1 MAKQLQKLEL
11 TWIGKGKEPQLEPRI
26 LIEDPGKSFGDPK
39 AENMLIHGD
48 NLLALRALEQ
58 NYTEKIKC
66 IYIDPPFNTG
76 QAFEHYDDNLEHS
89 IWLNLMY
96 QRIKILYRLLHKDG
110 LMWVHLD
117 DVEVHYCK
125 VFLDEIFGRG
135 GCVAHITYERSAVA
149 GLGQG
154 GFLVN
159 TTEHILLFKK
169 GMLPK
174 RNNLGYYELEQ
185 KTMKRYSKF
194 LREEGERELVREFA
208 SKSNGEL
215 VKVYKHKFYL
225 IDSIPLK
232 DFEKRETEIR
242 AFYAKNLNRI
252 FRGNQIQ
259 KENAFQRDLISQMD
273 KELYSVD
280 YTPSRGKHEDK
291 QTTLYYF
298 NGELLSW
305 LSDTAE
311 ATDGKIVKMQ
321 KLTTLWD
328 SEDIPK
334 ADIANEGGIYFPRSK
349 KPENLIKRILEISTD
364 PDDIVLDSFLGS
376 GTTAAVAHK
385 MKRKW
390 IGVELGDH
398 AISHCHPRL
407 VSVIKGSDQ
416 SGISKGLDWKGG
428 GGFKF
433 YTLAPSLIQKDKYG
447 SDIINPSYNATM
459 LAAAMAKQEGFHYLP
474 HESIYWKQGN
484 SSEKD
489 FIFTTTQFITVE
501 MLDRLSEEMQPG
513 ESLLICCKGFAAA
526 CKARR
531 SNITIKKIPQM
542 LYGRCEFG
550 KDDYSLNIVN
560 LPHAEIENDVIAE
573 DEIDIEATT
582 GGKSKSKAKKGK
594 EEENQSSLF

>member
-26 LIEDPGKSFGDPK
+26 LLEETNKSFGDSGT
-39 AENMLIHGD
+39 ENMLINGD
-48 NLLALRALEQ
+48 NLLALKALEQ
-58 NYTEKIKC
+58 NFSGKIKC

-96 QRIKILYRLLHKDG
+96 QRIKILYNLLHKDG

-117 DVEVHYCK
+117 DIEVHYCK
-125 VFLDEIFGRG
+125 IFLDEIFGRG
-135 GCVAHITYERSAVA
+135 GCVAHVTYERSGVA

-169 GMLPK
+169 GLLPK
-174 RNNLGYYELEQ
+174 KDNLGFYDLEQ

-194 LREEGERELVREFA
+194 LREEGERELVREFP
-208 SKSNGEL
+208 SKSNGEI
-215 VKVYKHKFYL
+215 VRVYKHKFYQ
-225 IDSIPLK
+225 IDSISLK

-242 AFYAKNLNRI
+242 DYYSKNLSRI

-273 KELYSVD
+273 KGLYSVD
-280 YTPSRGKHEDK
+280 YTPSRGKYENK
-291 QTTLYYF
+291 NTTLFYF
-298 NGELLSW
+298 NSELLSW

-311 ATDGKIVKMQ
+311 TTEGKIVKTQ

-349 KPENLIKRILEISTD
+349 KPENLIKRILEISTE
-364 PDDIVLDSFLGS
+364 PNDIVLDSFLGS

-385 MKRKW
+385 MKRRW
-390 IGVELGDH
+390 IGVELGEH
-398 AISHCHPRL
+398 AISHCLPRL
-407 VSVIKGSDQ
+407 ISVVMGTDQ
-416 SGISKGLDWKGG
+416 SGISKSVGWKGG

-447 SDIINPSYNATM
+447 DDIINPVYNANM
-459 LAAAMAKQEGFHYLP
+459 LAAAMAKQEGFRYSP
-474 HESIYWKQGN
+474 HESTYWKQGY
-484 SSEKD
+484 STERD

-501 MLDRLSEEMQPG
+501 MVDRLAEEMQPN

-526 CKARR
+526 CKSRH
-531 SNITIKKIPQM
+531 SKITIKKIPQM
-542 LYGRCEFG
+542 LFGRCEFG

-560 LPHAEIENDVIAE
+560 LPHNESNSARENEDDVSIEE
-573 DEIDIEATT
+573 STGKKTKKKIDNN
-582 GGKSKSKAKKGK
+582 
-594 EEENQSSLF
+594 NQPKLF